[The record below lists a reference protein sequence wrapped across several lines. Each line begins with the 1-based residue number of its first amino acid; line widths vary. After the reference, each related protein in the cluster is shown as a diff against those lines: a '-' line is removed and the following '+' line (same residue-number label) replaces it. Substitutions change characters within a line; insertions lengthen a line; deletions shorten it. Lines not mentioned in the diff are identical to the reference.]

1 MKFIHLM
8 LTVVLFIA
16 FTANVNA
23 QSRELSKDEKKELE
37 NEVKE
42 SLNNLD
48 GWLVKPGALSLQAQ
62 QRRSSQV
69 QLFEDDKWLVGSASS
84 VGSVYDAARLQAMT
98 LAKSE
103 VAGQMET
110 QISELIDAKVA
121 NKELGQGTAESVT
134 EIAMKSKAITVDK
147 KVKRPRIL
155 MECYK
160 NLPNGNVEVLIRL
173 AIDKNT
179 INDLAEEIVD
189 DAIKQAQ
196 E

>member
-1 MKFIHLM
+1 M

-42 SLNNLD
+42 SLKNLD

>member
-1 MKFIHLM
+1 MKLIHLM

-16 FTANVNA
+16 FTTNVNA

>member
-42 SLNNLD
+42 SLKNLD

>member
-1 MKFIHLM
+1 MKLIHLM
-8 LTVVLFIA
+8 LTALFLVTFSLSA
-16 FTANVNA
+16 GA
-23 QSRELSKDEKKELE
+23 QTRELSKDEKKELD

-42 SLNNLD
+42 ALKSLE
-48 GWLVKPGALSLQAQ
+48 GWQVKPGSLSLQAQ
-62 QRRSSQV
+62 QKRSSQV
-69 QLFEDDKWLVGSASS
+69 QLFEDEKWLVGRANS

-98 LAKSE
+98 LAKAE
-103 VAGQMET
+103 IAGQMET

-147 KVKRPRIL
+147 KVKRPRVL

-160 NLPNGNVEVLIRL
+160 NLPNGNVEVLVRL

-179 INDLAEEIVD
+179 NNDLAEEIVD
-189 DAIKQAQ
+189 DAVKQVQ

>member
-1 MKFIHLM
+1 MKLIHLM

>member
-1 MKFIHLM
+1 MKLIHLM

-23 QSRELSKDEKKELE
+23 QTRELSKDEKKELE

-42 SLNNLD
+42 SLKNLE

-147 KVKRPRIL
+147 KVKRPRVL

-179 INDLAEEIVD
+179 INGLAEEIVD